1 MSVNSVDSNSSQGV
15 GNLLLQELLAE
26 ENTSTDSTGLSSTL
40 DDLVSISS
48 TGQSLSQ
55 APDAVVNAMSD
66 LFSAQK
72 DVQGDLSQ
80 LKSYFKGDP
89 NSLAS
94 LLSALKNGSSTY
106 DALGNLSS
114 SSDKNTLLSALLGS
128 QNQGSLFN
136 YLGEADSGSSSSSL
150 SLFG

>member
-1 MSVNSVDSNSSQGV
+1 MSVNSVDSNSPQSV

-26 ENTSTDSTGLSSTL
+26 ENTSTGATGLSSSL

-66 LFSAQK
+66 LFSEQK

-80 LKSYFKGDP
+80 LKNYFKGDP
-89 NSLAS
+89 SSLAS
-94 LLSALKNGSSTY
+94 LLSVLKNGSSTY

-114 SSDKNTLLSALLGS
+114 SADKSTLLSALFGNQS
-128 QNQGSLFN
+128 QGSLFT
-136 YLGEADSGSSSSSL
+136 YLGDTESGSSVSSL